1 MYIVKL
7 NSLVLNLDKENM
19 KLPST
24 FKMSKTAK
32 RMIALTKD
40 KAKAHSLR
48 RLFAQTEYESQS
60 RARITPKVSD

>member
-1 MYIVKL
+1 
-7 NSLVLNLDKENM
+7 M

-40 KAKAHSLR
+40 KTKADALR
-48 RLFAQTEYESQS
+48 RLLAQTEHDAST
-60 RARITPKVSD
+60 RVKFTPKVAE

>member
-1 MYIVKL
+1 
-7 NSLVLNLDKENM
+7 M